1 MKMNNNLKSVF
12 SQHPRLTVAALAIL
26 ALAMLNFQGA
36 LDDFAREEVTDTTLE
51 TAGIYAVS
59 KTINLVVS
67 PLKTVQASV
76 FVGSISLGEVL
87 DPLDDAVERLS
98 EMAVMAIGSL
108 ILQRIVLDFTA
119 SPIFKWLFFGAG
131 LITLMALALTA
142 FPAFRERVRTVSGLS
157 SPMLD
162 KLSREAVRVFMIA
175 AMIRFVVPVF
185 IGGSFLFSQML
196 LQPEMDRSKDEL
208 SVLSN
213 MISSQS
219 DTVFSEQPDPALPD
233 RSDLLSQKDQKTGEL
248 AALEET
254 ESDHRNDLERV
265 DAKIDGLRE
274 QAGIGSTL
282 ESLVPER
289 LGGKAS
295 DPRMDAL
302 KAEREEIES
311 RIEAAEDRIEAVRD
325 DLECIERQLEGESCD
340 SLVERTLSGVKEI
353 GKSTLM
359 GIKEIAESTGEYLIT
374 IAKLLAIL
382 LVKNI
387 VVPLLFLYL
396 AMKHAIRPMLRMA
409 SDMKGKLDEEK
420 RNTGEEF
427 RKLTGKDS

>member
-1 MKMNNNLKSVF
+1 MSSQTMNELKSALAR
-12 SQHPRLTVAALAIL
+12 HPRLTLAAFAIL
-26 ALAMLNFQGA
+26 ALSILNFQGA
-36 LDDFAREEVTDTTLE
+36 LDDFAREEVTDTTVE
-51 TAGIYAVS
+51 TVGIYGISKLVNRTVS
-59 KTINLVVS
+59 WLKEAP
-67 PLKTVQASV
+67 PLGIGQ
-76 FVGSISLGEVL
+76 FL
-87 DPLDDAVERLS
+87 DPLDDGIERLS
-98 EMAVMAIGSL
+98 GMAVMAIGSL
-108 ILQRIVLDFTA
+108 FLQRIVLDFTA
-119 SPIFKWLFFGAG
+119 SPIFKWIFFGAG
-131 LITLMALALTA
+131 LVTLMALALTA

-162 KLSREAVRVFMIA
+162 KLAQEAVRVFMIA

-196 LQPEMDRSKDEL
+196 LQPEMDRSVDEL
-208 SVLSN
+208 NVLSST
-213 MISSQS
+213 ISSQS
-219 DTVFSEQPDPALPD
+219 DTALSDHSDPALPD
-233 RSDLLSQKDQKTGEL
+233 RSDLLAQREQKTGEL
-248 AALEET
+248 ATLQET

-265 DAKIDGLRE
+265 DAEIDGLRE

-302 KAEREEIES
+302 KAEREEIEN

-325 DLECIERQLEGESCD
+325 DLECIEQQLEGESCD
-340 SLVERTLSGVKEI
+340 SLMGRTLAGVKGI
-353 GKSTLM
+353 GGAALT
-359 GIKEIAESTGEYLIT
+359 GIKEIAESANESLIT
-374 IAKLLAIL
+374 IAKLLVIL

-409 SDMKGKLDEEK
+409 SDMKGKLEEET

-427 RKLTGKDS
+427 RKLADRDS